1 MDLIDFPYE
10 RDERF
15 YAEIDMHDL
24 SEQDRAYLLLKIAID
39 TNFINYRKSQ
49 LELQYFDYL
58 KQIEKFET
66 MRYDDNIN
74 DLYIIKDNILFFNSL
89 KFHSLAE
96 ELLRLKEDLRIL
108 NSIVSK
114 NFSKD
119 IVRMLIEQMFYDA
132 SLHSGY
138 TVTYKLM
145 YDDTITMH
153 CIMHKGLK
161 LYDVYITKGSL
172 SKMLNERNNQIVD
185 YISKNIEQLK
195 FRKPSNDDETNLIY
209 KKFNTSKREMTFE

>member
-15 YAEIDMHDL
+15 YAELDMHDL
-24 SEQDRAYLLLKIAID
+24 SEQDRAHLMLKVAID
-39 TNFINYRKSQ
+39 ANFINYRKSQ

-58 KQIEKFET
+58 KQIENFET
-66 MRYDDNIN
+66 LRYDDNIN
-74 DLYIIKDNILFFNSL
+74 DLYIIKDNILFFNPV

-145 YDDTITMH
+145 YDDTVTMH
-153 CIMHKGLK
+153 CIMYKGLK

-172 SKMLNERNNQIVD
+172 SKMLSERNDRIVD
-185 YISKNIEQLK
+185 YISKNIEQLG
-195 FRKPSNDDETNLIY
+195 FRKPSNDDEINLIY

>member
-1 MDLIDFPYE
+1 MELIDFPYE

-15 YAEIDMHDL
+15 YAELDMHDL

-58 KQIEKFET
+58 KQIENFET
-66 MRYDDNIN
+66 LRYDDNI
-74 DLYIIKDNILFFNSL
+74 
-89 KFHSLAE
+89 
-96 ELLRLKEDLRIL
+96 KEDLRIL

-119 IVRMLIEQMFYDA
+119 IVRMLIEQLFYDA

-145 YDDTITMH
+145 YDDIITMH
-153 CIMHKGLK
+153 CIMHKDLK

-172 SKMLNERNNQIVD
+172 SKMLSERNDRIVE
-185 YISKNIEQLK
+185 YISKNIEQLG

-209 KKFNTSKREMTFE
+209 KKFNTSKREMTFA

>member
-15 YAEIDMHDL
+15 YAELDMHDL
-24 SEQDRAYLLLKIAID
+24 TEQDRAHLMLKVAID
-39 TNFINYRKSQ
+39 ANFINYRKSQ

-58 KQIEKFET
+58 KQIENFET
-66 MRYDDNIN
+66 
-74 DLYIIKDNILFFNSL
+74 LFFNSL

-96 ELLRLKEDLRIL
+96 ELFRLKENLRIL
-108 NSIVSK
+108 NSKVSE
-114 NFSKD
+114 NFSND
-119 IVRMLIEQMFYDA
+119 LVRMLIEQMFYDA

-138 TVTYKLM
+138 TITYKLM
-145 YDDTITMH
+145 YDDIVTMH
-153 CIMHKGLK
+153 CIMHKDLK

-172 SKMLNERNNQIVD
+172 SKMLSERNDRIVE
-185 YISKNIEQLK
+185 YISKNIEQLG
-195 FRKPSNDDETNLIY
+195 FRKPSNDDETILIY

>member
-1 MDLIDFPYE
+1 MEDLKEELKYLEEVNDT
-10 RDERF
+10 
-15 YAEIDMHDL
+15 L
-24 SEQDRAYLLLKIAID
+24 TEQDRTHLMLKVAID
-39 TNFINYRKSQ
+39 ANFINYRKSQ

-66 MRYDDNIN
+66 FKYDDNLE

-96 ELLRLKEDLRIL
+96 ELLRLKENLRIL
-108 NSIVSK
+108 NSKVSE
-114 NFSKD
+114 NFSNE

-172 SKMLNERNNQIVD
+172 SKMLNERNDQIVD

-195 FRKPSNDDETNLIY
+195 FRKPLNDDETNLIY
-209 KKFNTSKREMTFE
+209 KKFNTSKREMTFA

>member
-1 MDLIDFPYE
+1 MELIDFPYE

-15 YAEIDMHDL
+15 YAELDMHDL
-24 SEQDRAYLLLKIAID
+24 TEQDRAHLMLKVAID
-39 TNFINYRKSQ
+39 ANFINYRKSQ

-58 KQIEKFET
+58 KQIENFET
-66 MRYDDNIN
+66 LRHDDNIN
-74 DLYIIKDNILFFNSL
+74 DLYIIKDNILFFNSV
-89 KFHSLAE
+89 KFHILAE
-96 ELLRLKEDLRIL
+96 ELFRLKENLRIL
-108 NSIVSK
+108 NSKVSK

-153 CIMHKGLK
+153 CIMYKDLK
-161 LYDVYITKGSL
+161 LYHTYITKGSL
-172 SKMLNERNNQIVD
+172 SKMFNERNDRIVD

>member
-24 SEQDRAYLLLKIAID
+24 SEQDRAHLMLKVAID
-39 TNFINYRKSQ
+39 ANFINYRKSQ

-58 KQIEKFET
+58 KQIENFET
-66 MRYDDNIN
+66 LRYDENIN
-74 DLYIIKDNILFFNSL
+74 DLYIIKDNILFFNSV

-96 ELLRLKEDLRIL
+96 ELFRLKENLRIL
-108 NSIVSK
+108 NSKVSE

-145 YDDTITMH
+145 YDDIITMH
-153 CIMHKGLK
+153 CIMHKDLK

-172 SKMLNERNNQIVD
+172 SKMLNERNDRIVE
-185 YISKNIEQLK
+185 YISKNIEQLG

-209 KKFNTSKREMTFE
+209 KKFNTSKREMSFE

>member
-1 MDLIDFPYE
+1 MELIDFPYE

-24 SEQDRAYLLLKIAID
+24 SEQDRAHLMLKVAID
-39 TNFINYRKSQ
+39 ANFINYRKSQ

-58 KQIEKFET
+58 KQIENFET
-66 MRYDDNIN
+66 LRYDDNIN
-74 DLYIIKDNILFFNSL
+74 DLYIIKDNILFFNSV

-96 ELLRLKEDLRIL
+96 ELFRLKENLRIL

-145 YDDTITMH
+145 YDDIVTMH
-153 CIMHKGLK
+153 CIIHKDLK

-172 SKMLNERNNQIVD
+172 SKMLSERNDRIVD
-185 YISKNIEQLK
+185 YISKNIEQLG

>member
-114 NFSKD
+114 KFSKD

-138 TVTYKLM
+138 TATYKLM
-145 YDDTITMH
+145 YDDTITLH

>member
-15 YAEIDMHDL
+15 YGELDMHDL
-24 SEQDRAYLLLKIAID
+24 TEQDRAHLMLKVAID
-39 TNFINYRKSQ
+39 ANFINYRKSQ

-66 MRYDDNIN
+66 FKYDDNIN

-96 ELLRLKEDLRIL
+96 DLLRLKEDLRIL

-114 NFSKD
+114 KFSKD

-153 CIMHKGLK
+153 CIMYKGLK

-172 SKMLNERNNQIVD
+172 SKMLNERNDRIVD
-185 YISKNIEQLK
+185 YISKNIEQLG

>member
-1 MDLIDFPYE
+1 MELIDFPYE

-15 YAEIDMHDL
+15 YAELDMHDL
-24 SEQDRAYLLLKIAID
+24 SEQDNVHLMLKIAID
-39 TNFINYRKSQ
+39 ANFINYRKSQ

-58 KQIEKFET
+58 KKIENFET
-66 MRYDDNIN
+66 FKYDDNIN
-74 DLYIIKDNILFFNSL
+74 DLYIVKDNILFFNSL

-96 ELLRLKEDLRIL
+96 ELLRLKENLRIL
-108 NSIVSK
+108 NSKVSE
-114 NFSKD
+114 NFSND

-138 TVTYKLM
+138 TATYKLM
-145 YDDTITMH
+145 YDDTITLH
-153 CIMHKGLK
+153 CIMHKDLK

-172 SKMLNERNNQIVD
+172 SKMLNERNDQIVD

>member
-1 MDLIDFPYE
+1 MVCIDFPYE

-15 YAEIDMHDL
+15 YAELDMHDL
-24 SEQDRAYLLLKIAID
+24 SEQDRAHLMLKVAID
-39 TNFINYRKSQ
+39 ANFINYRKSQ

-58 KQIEKFET
+58 KQIENFET
-66 MRYDDNIN
+66 LRYDDNIN

-96 ELLRLKEDLRIL
+96 ELFRLKENLRIL
-108 NSIVSK
+108 NFKVSE
-114 NFSKD
+114 NFSND

-153 CIMHKGLK
+153 CIMYKGLK

-172 SKMLNERNNQIVD
+172 SKMLNERNDRIVD
-185 YISKNIEQLK
+185 YISKNIEQLG

>member
-15 YAEIDMHDL
+15 YAELDMHDL
-24 SEQDRAYLLLKIAID
+24 SEQDRAHLMLKVAID
-39 TNFINYRKSQ
+39 ANFINYRKSQ

-66 MRYDDNIN
+66 FKYDDNIN

-96 ELLRLKEDLRIL
+96 DLLRLKEDLRIL

-114 NFSKD
+114 KYSKD

-145 YDDTITMH
+145 YDDLVTMH
-153 CIMHKGLK
+153 CIMYKGLK

-172 SKMLNERNNQIVD
+172 SMMLNERNDRIVD

>member
-1 MDLIDFPYE
+1 MELIDFPYE

-24 SEQDRAYLLLKIAID
+24 SEQDRAHLMLKVAID
-39 TNFINYRKSQ
+39 ANFINYRKSQ

-58 KQIEKFET
+58 KQIENFET
-66 MRYDDNIN
+66 LRYDDNIN
-74 DLYIIKDNILFFNSL
+74 DLYIIKNNILFFNSL

-114 NFSKD
+114 NFCKD
-119 IVRMLIEQMFYDA
+119 IVKMLIEQMFYDA

-145 YDDTITMH
+145 YDDIVTMH
-153 CIMHKGLK
+153 CIMYKDLK
-161 LYDVYITKGSL
+161 LYDTYITKGSL
-172 SKMLNERNNQIVD
+172 SKMLSERNDRIVE
-185 YISKNIEQLK
+185 YISKNIEQLG
-195 FRKPSNDDETNLIY
+195 FRKPSNDDEINLIY
-209 KKFNTSKREMTFE
+209 KKFNTSKREITFE

>member
-15 YAEIDMHDL
+15 YAELDMHDL
-24 SEQDRAYLLLKIAID
+24 TEQDRAYLLLKIAID

-49 LELQYFDYL
+49 LELQYFDYI
-58 KQIEKFET
+58 KQIENFET
-66 MRYDDNIN
+66 FRYDDNLE
-74 DLYIIKDNILFFNSL
+74 DLYIVKDNILFFNSL

-96 ELLRLKEDLRIL
+96 ELFRLKENLRIL
-108 NSIVSK
+108 NSKVSE
-114 NFSKD
+114 NFSND

-138 TVTYKLM
+138 TLTYKLM
-145 YDDTITMH
+145 YDDTITMY
-153 CIMHKGLK
+153 CIMHKDLK

-172 SKMLNERNNQIVD
+172 SKMLSERNDRIVD
-185 YISKNIEQLK
+185 YISKNIEQLE
-195 FRKPSNDDETNLIY
+195 FRKPSNDDEINLIY